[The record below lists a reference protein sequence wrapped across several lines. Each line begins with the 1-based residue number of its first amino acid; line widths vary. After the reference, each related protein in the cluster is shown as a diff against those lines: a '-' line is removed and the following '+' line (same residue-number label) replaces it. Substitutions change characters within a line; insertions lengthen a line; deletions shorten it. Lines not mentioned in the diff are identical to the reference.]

1 MRAHDPQGRMDIPS
15 TEPPKQPGDTW
26 AVTDAEPN
34 RHSNV
39 ASAPDYP
46 PSDTDLDRVSFGD
59 EPISSA
65 YRISDRRLELLA
77 KLGIRT
83 LGECLEHYPRDY
95 LDRTRMTAIGHAG
108 GTGDYETVQGRVVR
122 HVDVATR
129 RAKGPKVTKVMIYD
143 GTALAALV
151 GFGKRAGYLKMSLH
165 VDDTVVVTGKFKRSQ
180 YGDAQVEATTFE
192 YEVLS
197 AEDAELVHTGRLVP
211 VYRLTADMP
220 QRALRT
226 FIARAATEH
235 ARAAP
240 EALPRAVR
248 VRRELMPKAEAV
260 RHIHLPESSEALRL
274 ARDRLVYE
282 EFFLLQLGLL
292 LRKESNATAQPGF
305 AFRTDGPKARR
316 LVETLPFRLTGA
328 QERAVASIEADMR
341 RETAMSRLLQGDV
354 GSGKTIVAGI
364 ALTHAVES
372 GLQGAIMAPTEILA
386 EQHYRGLSSLFEA
399 VGIRTVLLK
408 GDMPAA
414 AKREA
419 TALIESGEA
428 DVAVGTHALIQDSV
442 AFADLGLVVTDE
454 QHRFGV
460 LQRAKL
466 RSKGHAVDTLVMTA
480 TPIPRTLALTAYG
493 DLTLTVI
500 DELPPGRKP
509 IVTKRFTDGDRDHL
523 YRFLESQLGKG
534 RQAYVVY
541 PLIEE
546 SEKLEDIQAAVDGH
560 AQLTE
565 RFPNRRVALLHG
577 RLSGEEKSDVMG
589 RFHRHEIDLLVSTTV
604 IEVGVDVA
612 NANVMVIEHADRFG
626 LAQLHQLRGRV
637 GRGEHESYC
646 ALVGWPKSDDARRR
660 LDVMVATTDGFV
672 IAEEDLQIRG
682 PGEILGTKQAG
693 LPDLKIASLVTD
705 ARILEAAR
713 EDATALVDGD
723 PSLGSV
729 EHSLL
734 RATVLRAWGGKL
746 RLASVG

>member
-1 MRAHDPQGRMDIPS
+1 MHADDPQGPPDMSGDVSPWS
-15 TEPPKQPGDTW
+15 DVAPEPERPPRSPVDSQ
-26 AVTDAEPN
+26 
-34 RHSNV
+34 
-39 ASAPDYP
+39 YP
-46 PSDTDLDRVSFGD
+46 PADVGLERLSFGD
-59 EPISSA
+59 EPISST
-65 YRISDRRLELLA
+65 YRVSDKRLELLG
-77 KLGIRT
+77 KLGVRT
-83 LGECLEHYPRDY
+83 LGECLEHYPREY
-95 LDRTRMTAIGHAG
+95 LDRTRMTPLDRAG
-108 GTGDYETVQGRVVR
+108 ATGDFETVQGRVVR
-122 HVDVATR
+122 HVDVPVR
-129 RAKGPKVTKVMIYD
+129 RAKGPRVTKVIIYD

-151 GFGKRAGYLKMSLH
+151 GFGKRAGYLKVSLR
-165 VDDTVVVTGKFKRSQ
+165 VDDTVVVTGKFKRAQ
-180 YGDAQVEATTFE
+180 YGDTRVEATTFE
-192 YEVLS
+192 YEALS
-197 AEDAELVHTGRLVP
+197 HEDAELVHTGRLVP

-220 QRALRT
+220 QRALRA

-235 ARAAP
+235 AHGAP
-240 EALPRAVR
+240 ETLPVSVR
-248 VRRELMPKAEAV
+248 RRRELMQRSEAI
-260 RHIHLPESSEALRL
+260 RQIHLPESPEALRQ

-292 LRKESNATAQPGF
+292 LRKESNETAQPGY

-316 LVETLPFRLTGA
+316 LREALPFRLTDA
-328 QERAVASIEADMR
+328 QDRALASIEADMR

-386 EQHYRGLSSLFEA
+386 EQHHTGLSTLFEEIGVRA
-399 VGIRTVLLK
+399 VLLK

-419 TALIESGEA
+419 TSMIESGEA

-442 AFADLGLVVTDE
+442 TFADLGLVVTDE

-523 YRFLESQLGKG
+523 YRFMESQLRKG
-534 RQAYVVY
+534 RQCYVVY

-546 SEKLEDIQAAVDGH
+546 SEKLEDVQAAVDGH
-560 AQLTE
+560 AQLSL
-565 RFPNRRVALLHG
+565 RFPDWQVGLLHG
-577 RLSGEEKSDVMG
+577 RLSGEEKSDTMA
-589 RFHRHEIDLLVSTTV
+589 RFHRHEIDVLVSTTV

-672 IAEEDLQIRG
+672 IAEEDLSIRG
-682 PGEILGTKQAG
+682 PGEILGTRQAG
-693 LPDLKIASLVTD
+693 LPDLKIGSLVTD
-705 ARILEAAR
+705 GGILEAAR
-713 EDATALVDGD
+713 EDAGALIDGD
-723 PSLGSV
+723 PSLAAS
-729 EHSLL
+729 EHALL
-734 RATVLRAWGGKL
+734 RATVVRAWGGKL